1 MQPDH
6 FSRTAIGTAFMR
18 AYHAAHDH
26 PKIFDDFLAHRLI
39 KAEEYQIIE
48 ARHLEVFR
56 RADPA
61 RATACPDQA
70 SALAGW
76 MQSGA
81 PQPIT
86 LGRARYAE
94 DKLEQAVKQQG
105 VKQYVILGAG
115 LDTFAWRR
123 PDLLASLQV
132 FEVDHPA
139 TQAFKRHRVQQMDG
153 APPARLHFVP
163 VDFDRENLAT
173 ALGRSAFDPRALSF
187 FGWLGVTYYLSR
199 EAVYATLQAVAEMAP
214 AGSGVCFDYLDTEAF
229 VPGKVAGRVQIMMD
243 LVRRMGEPMI
253 TGFDPITLPA
263 DLAGLGLRLEEDLGP
278 GDIQE
283 RFFAGRRDGYH
294 ACEHAHFARA
304 VVA

>member
-1 MQPDH
+1 
-6 FSRTAIGTAFMR
+6 FMR

-56 RADPA
+56 RTDPD
-61 RATACPDQA
+61 RAAACPDEA

-94 DKLEQAVKQQG
+94 DLLEQAIRQEG

-123 PDLLASLQV
+123 PDLLANLQV

-139 TQAFKRHRVQQMDG
+139 TQAFKRHRLQQMDG
-153 APPARLHFVP
+153 DPPDRLYFVP
-163 VDFDRENLAT
+163 VDFDRENLAA
-173 ALGRSAFDPRALSF
+173 ALRRSAFNSQALSF

-199 EAVYATLQAVAEMAP
+199 EAVFATLQAIAEMTP

-229 VPGKVAGRVQIMMD
+229 VPGKVTRRVQIMMD
-243 LVRRMGEPMI
+243 LVQRMGEPMI
-253 TGFDPITLPA
+253 TGFEPSTLAA

-278 GDIQE
+278 AEIQD
-283 RFFAGRRDGYH
+283 RFFAGRRDGYR